1 MMRLKHIFLLLVTA
15 GFTSACYNDNL
26 QELTPS
32 AGLDS
37 STMSCDTAG
46 IMTYATNV
54 TLILK
59 TYCGTQNSCHSS
71 SNTSGVNLSTYN
83 GVRTVALD
91 GRLINSIKWTGSAE
105 HMPQNSSKL
114 SDCTIKKIEKWVNAG
129 ALNN

>member
-1 MMRLKHIFLLLVTA
+1 MRLKSIFLLLIITGFVT
-15 GFTSACYNDNL
+15 ACYNDNL

-37 STMSCDTAG
+37 SATSCDTAG
-46 IMTYATNV
+46 TMTYATNV
-54 TLILK
+54 TPILK

-71 SNTSGVNLSTYN
+71 SNTSGINLSAYN

-91 GRLINSIKWTGSAE
+91 GRLLNSIKWTGSAE
-105 HMPQNSSKL
+105 HMPQNGPKL
-114 SDCTIKKIEKWVNAG
+114 SDCNIKKIEKWVNAG